1 MLTTLRG
8 TLPSPLG
15 GVYGSIVCVIP
26 KCLGLILDI
35 PLAAAPAATKVSG
48 VDIRS
53 SICVTSLILPSAAPT
68 GFSTGATPSPVL
80 SFIFCVN

>member
-1 MLTTLRG
+1 MLINLRG
-8 TLPSPLG
+8 ILPTDLG

-68 GFSTGATPSPVL
+68 GFNTGATTSPVL
-80 SFIFCVN
+80 SFIVYVI